1 MIILYIHIFGFFRNE
16 LFSSY
21 LLGVQNDVE
30 KITFI
35 SLGTVDD
42 GSCKYFCGSVPLIS
56 WEESRECTIRCWI
69 KLPKQPSR
77 FFQLVLFGG
86 NWEMDIFIFILFK
99 KLYNVKNN
107 YFNWKTLFV
116 FISGIFALILI
127 CLTPTLIFFQ
137 ILFTILFTITIIL
150 FTI

>member
-86 NWEMDIFIFILFK
+86 NWEMDIFILFK

-116 FISGIFALILI
+116 FILQTFESPNIQLPNWETKKTFL
-127 CLTPTLIFFQ
+127 CNKNSKKWKTFVR
-137 ILFTILFTITIIL
+137 
-150 FTI
+150 